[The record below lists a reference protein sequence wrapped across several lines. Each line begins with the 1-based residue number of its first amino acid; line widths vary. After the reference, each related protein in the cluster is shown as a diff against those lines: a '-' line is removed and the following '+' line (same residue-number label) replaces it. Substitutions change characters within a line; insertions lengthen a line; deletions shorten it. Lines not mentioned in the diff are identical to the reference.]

1 MMKRVKIDAMKK
13 EQRFYNTLRIGL
25 LSLVI
30 FFSAGVS
37 NLSSTP
43 EAENTLQRLRK
54 KIDAILATPA
64 LKGTSVG
71 IQIIS
76 LDSQETIYER
86 NPELTLNPASN
97 TKLVTSAAALVRLT
111 PQYQFRTSVYTDARI
126 KKGVLEGNL
135 YIKGGGD
142 PTLSYQDLLALAQE
156 VYYAGILTINGDIV
170 GDDSFFDD
178 EREFSGWH
186 DFDRAYS
193 GNLSALSLGDNS
205 VHLLIKP
212 SYRSGVAPEIILN
225 PPTSYIQIKNKAVTL
240 SSNGIYASFSNNQNT
255 SEDSPVQETLVVQG
269 KISQKSKYGVSAYV
283 NVKNPSLFTTATF
296 KDALQQIGIAVKGR
310 ATLGRLPKKPRR
322 LAVSYSEYLSNIIYE
337 SNKSSSNFVA
347 EQILKTLGAEAMGAP
362 GTTVK
367 GIQVI
372 QEFLAEIGIPP
383 EAYILENGSGLS
395 RKNRLSANQ
404 IVTLLKYMH
413 DSFEVKAEYLASLAI
428 AGVDGTLRSRMQD
441 TQAERRVRA
450 KTGAIRSVSCLSGY
464 AASQDN
470 ETFAFA
476 ILLNDYKAG
485 TYDMRKIQNQ
495 IGLSLTAFYRQ
506 TSNASAIEKPRK

>member
-1 MMKRVKIDAMKK
+1 MKK

-347 EQILKTLGAEAMGAP
+347 EQILKPWG
-362 GTTVK
+362 
-367 GIQVI
+367 
-372 QEFLAEIGIPP
+372 
-383 EAYILENGSGLS
+383 
-395 RKNRLSANQ
+395 RKLWE
-404 IVTLLKYMH
+404 LL
-413 DSFEVKAEYLASLAI
+413 
-428 AGVDGTLRSRMQD
+428 
-441 TQAERRVRA
+441 ERRSKESR
-450 KTGAIRSVSCLSGY
+450 
-464 AASQDN
+464 
-470 ETFAFA
+470 
-476 ILLNDYKAG
+476 
-485 TYDMRKIQNQ
+485 
-495 IGLSLTAFYRQ
+495 
-506 TSNASAIEKPRK
+506 